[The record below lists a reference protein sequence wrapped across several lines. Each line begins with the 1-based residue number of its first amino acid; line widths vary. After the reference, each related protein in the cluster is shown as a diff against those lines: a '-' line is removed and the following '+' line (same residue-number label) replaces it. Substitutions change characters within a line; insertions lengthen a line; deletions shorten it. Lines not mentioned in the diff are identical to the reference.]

1 MPRSTTALAES
12 FRATYERRAGREPHT
27 GSAHDV
33 AGFRECV
40 LAKIGRL
47 TPKQTARIV
56 ADVRDD
62 WGREMRRRVER
73 TLRVLLEAGEVRRTD
88 DGWLL
93 VAKRRVA

>member
-1 MPRSTTALAES
+1 MRRTSDPVES
-12 FRATYERRAGREPHT
+12 FRASYERRAGRPPMRREAKLPQE
-27 GSAHDV
+27 
-33 AGFRECV
+33 FRALV
-40 LAKIGRL
+40 LSKIGRL
-47 TPKQTARIV
+47 MPKQTAQIV

-73 TLRVLLEAGEVRRTD
+73 TLRALLKDCEVRRTD